1 MAPQTQFI
9 QEEWL
14 KVLSKG
20 MITIPKVWREELGFE
35 EGKMVQAKKVAN
47 QVIIESIAKPAP
59 YRIYTKAE
67 LEQFLK
73 DDRLPK
79 KLAKLKDA

>member
-1 MAPQTQFI
+1 MPQTQPI
-9 QEEWL
+9 TQLVQEEWL

-20 MITIPKVWREELGFE
+20 MITIPKDWREELGFK

-47 QVIIESIAKPAP
+47 QVIIEPMGKPAP

-67 LEQFLK
+67 LKQFLK
-73 DDRLPK
+73 DDQGVF
-79 KLAKLKDA
+79 

>member
-1 MAPQTQFI
+1 MPRQTQLV

-20 MITIPKVWREELGFE
+20 MITIPKNWREELGIE

-47 QVIIESIAKPAP
+47 QVIIEPMIKPAP
-59 YRIYTKAE
+59 YRIYTKVE
-67 LEQFLK
+67 LRQFLK

-79 KLAKLKDA
+79 RLERKIGQ